1 MISLRQKPSLA
12 DADSSSR
19 TNRGD
24 RKIYPPVAGADC
36 RSARQGGTIQ
46 MTLRHLTRDFDFN
59 NRRPLSTLDEKT
71 RIVPTS
77 RCRYSPGRLDPQR
90 FHLRNPGICP
100 TAWGHLSVTIKRH
113 FHKGITM
120 NIIARVKEI
129 LLTPKQAWSVIE
141 IEETDT
147 ATLYTQYIMILA
159 AIQAVAGFIGMSL
172 VGVSAFGVSVRV
184 PLITGLVQMVLG
196 YGLTLAMVYVLA
208 LIADALAPSF
218 GGQKRGINALK
229 LVAYNSTAAMVGGI
243 FALIPALGVLTLLA
257 ALYSLYLLYLGVP
270 TLMKVPQEKAL
281 PYTAVLVV
289 CAIVVG
295 VIAGAILGTARGGP
309 TMGLGMATGQMSIET
324 PKGTVNVDVAKMEAW
339 SKRMEAVGKKL
350 EKAQQS
356 GDQAA
361 MEQAIKEMASLQGEQ
376 PMVVPKR

>member
-1 MISLRQKPSLA
+1 
-12 DADSSSR
+12 
-19 TNRGD
+19 
-24 RKIYPPVAGADC
+24 
-36 RSARQGGTIQ
+36 
-46 MTLRHLTRDFDFN
+46 
-59 NRRPLSTLDEKT
+59 
-71 RIVPTS
+71 
-77 RCRYSPGRLDPQR
+77 
-90 FHLRNPGICP
+90 
-100 TAWGHLSVTIKRH
+100 
-113 FHKGITM
+113 M

-141 IEETDT
+141 LEETDT

-196 YGLTLAMVYVLA
+196 YGLALAMVYVLA

-229 LVAYNSTAAMVGGI
+229 LVAYSSTAAMVGGI